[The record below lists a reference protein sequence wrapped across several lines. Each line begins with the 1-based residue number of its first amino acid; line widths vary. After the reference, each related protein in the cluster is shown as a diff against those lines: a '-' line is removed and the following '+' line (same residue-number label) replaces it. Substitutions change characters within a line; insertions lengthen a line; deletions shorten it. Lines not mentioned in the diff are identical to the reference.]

1 MISATVTLKMSQW
14 NFTRANNTQAFIRA
28 VAAAAGVGAGEVNI
42 VTVVEAPGGGGRRLL
57 SAGGARRPLAGRAEV
72 RVQLQVRNA
81 VALASLDAR
90 LRREGLPPSEAH
102 SHAEGHAVDV
112 RRARVGR
119 FF

>member
-1 MISATVTLKMSQW
+1 
-14 NFTRANNTQAFIRA
+14 
-28 VAAAAGVGAGEVNI
+28 
-42 VTVVEAPGGGGRRLL
+42 
-57 SAGGARRPLAGRAEV
+57 
-72 RVQLQVRNA
+72 VQLQVRNA